1 MSGAKKPAP
10 PAGKNSSPKA
20 AAWAIWLTTGLVV
33 LGCVVAGLA
42 NSDSGDED
50 VPSPTA
56 QERGDTVPILQ
67 RSADSQGICYGWVL
81 QDYFSYSDPLSV
93 GSNLG
98 DGIAVEEN
106 PACPRWVQVD
116 ARVAYTSESS
126 ESEDFARIDVTG
138 SADITTSQLLR
149 IEQGLERFGLTEK
162 VFIDDPGWA
171 ITRAAVT
178 LPLLAAEAG
187 LVEPAATPAA
197 TPAVDAATPAP
208 LPDASSDL
216 WRDRWGYFVA
226 AFCLL
231 LLTALLVTA
240 GLWQRRR
247 QLRKQAERQEQRQA
261 AKAAK
266 AARQDS
272 GRTPERQ

>member
-1 MSGAKKPAP
+1 MSDAKQPAT
-10 PAGKNSSPKA
+10 PAGKKSSTGV
-20 AAWAIWLTTGLVV
+20 WVFWLVTSLVV
-33 LGCVVAGLA
+33 LGCVVAGLV
-42 NSDSGDED
+42 NSDSGDDD
-50 VPSPTA
+50 VPAPTA

-171 ITRAAVT
+171 VTRAAVT
-178 LPLLAAEAG
+178 LPLLATEAG
-187 LVEPAATPAA
+187 LVEPAATP
-197 TPAVDAATPAP
+197 TVDAAATPAP
-208 LPDASSDL
+208 LPGTSSDL
-216 WRDRWGYFVA
+216 WRDRWGYFLA
-226 AFCLL
+226 AFGLL
-231 LLTALLVTA
+231 LLTALLVA
-240 GLWQRRR
+240 VGLWQRRR
-247 QLRKQAERQEQRQA
+247 QLRREAEKRGARAQRRA
-261 AKAAK
+261 
-266 AARQDS
+266 AARQAGKPDA
-272 GRTPERQ
+272 RTPESR

>member
-1 MSGAKKPAP
+1 MAGAKTPTAPA
-10 PAGKNSSPKA
+10 AKKSSPKA
-20 AAWAIWLTTGLVV
+20 AAVIWLVSGMIV
-33 LGCVVAGLA
+33 LGCVVAGMV
-42 NSDSGDED
+42 NSGSGDDD

-56 QERGDTVPILQ
+56 QERADTVPILQ

-98 DGIAVEEN
+98 DGVAVEEN

-126 ESEDFARIDVTG
+126 ESNDFARIDVTG
-138 SADITTSQLLR
+138 SADISTSQLFR
-149 IEQGLERFGLTEK
+149 IEDGLTRFGLTED

-178 LPLLAAEAG
+178 LPLLAVEAG

-197 TPAVDAATPAP
+197 DAATPAP
-208 LPDASSDL
+208 LSDAGNDL
-216 WRDRWGYFVA
+216 WRDRWGYLLA
-226 AFCLL
+226 ALGLL
-231 LLTALLVTA
+231 LLTGLLVA
-240 GLWQRRR
+240 VGLWQRRR
-247 QLRKQAERQEQRQA
+247 QLRGEAEKGGA
-261 AKAAK
+261 N
-266 AARQDS
+266 
-272 GRTPERQ
+272 GRTPTAPRQQSAKRDARRTPEGR